1 MQPLLNRQTISNSL
15 DFHLSF
21 LFLDYKIEFFI
32 GNKNFQEIGHSFII
46 YQ

>member
-1 MQPLLNRQTISNSL
+1 MQPLLNLQTISNSL

-21 LFLDYKIEFFI
+21 FLDYKTEFFI